1 MEPADE
7 TTEVEPQ
14 PEAKGLRA
22 QVEALSKENRE
33 YKVKERDG
41 IISDLG
47 LEISTGLGL
56 ALVEQFDKGDLALGD
71 IASTATDKYGHV
83 VALTPDPAH
92 PQAQAITEGTERLE
106 AVAQTAGSVA
116 NPTADDLLAKAEA
129 EGDYRTTMAIKGAQ
143 VAEMFNP

>member
-1 MEPADE
+1 MDEATE

-22 QVEALSKENRE
+22 QVESLSKENRE
-33 YKVKERDG
+33 LKAEKRDG
-41 IISDLG
+41 IITDLG
-47 LEISTGLGL
+47 LEVTKGLGL
-56 ALVEQFDKGDLALGD
+56 SLVEQFDKGDLALGD

-83 VALTPDPAH
+83 VPDAAPPAH

-106 AVAQTAGSVA
+106 AVGQTAGSVA
-116 NPTADDLLAKAEA
+116 NPTAEDLLQKAEV
-129 EGDYRTTMAIKGAQ
+129 EGDYRTTMAIKSQQ

>member
-1 MEPADE
+1 MEPAEE
-7 TTEVEPQ
+7 TTEGTQ

-22 QVEALSKENRE
+22 QVESLSKENRE
-33 YKVKERDG
+33 LKAEKRDG
-41 IISDLG
+41 IISGLG
-47 LEISTGLGL
+47 LEVTKGLGL
-56 ALVEQFDKGDLALGD
+56 SLVEQFDKGDIALGD

-83 VALTPDPAH
+83 VPDAAPPAH

-129 EGDYRTTMAIKGAQ
+129 EGDYQTTMAIKSQQ
-143 VAEMFNP
+143 VASMFDS